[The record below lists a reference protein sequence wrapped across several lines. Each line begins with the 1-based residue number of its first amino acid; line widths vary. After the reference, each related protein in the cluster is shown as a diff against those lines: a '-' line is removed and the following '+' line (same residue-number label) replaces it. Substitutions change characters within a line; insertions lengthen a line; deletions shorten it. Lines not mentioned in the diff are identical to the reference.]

1 MTIRDAIR
9 KTTYAMKLRGMTTN
23 ELQEEMGTLMDAI
36 NAMSQELER
45 RSEQRSSVIPW
56 KE

>member
-45 RSEQRSSVIPW
+45 RSEQRSIVIPW